1 MTFPVV
7 RILADGSPQSAGP
20 KMGRDYYGY
29 LAFIQDP
36 EETSLLTVD
45 WTGYLGSETISTAV
59 WTAERLTLAN
69 DTITGKTTTVKV
81 SAVPE
86 RNHGDAKVELTT
98 SSGRVIVRRFRYYG
112 SEM

>member
-7 RILADGSPQSAGP
+7 RILVDGSPQSAGP

-29 LAFIQDP
+29 LAFVQDP

-45 WTGYLGSETISTAV
+45 WTAYLGSETISSAT
-59 WTAERLTLAN
+59 WTADGLTLAN
-69 DTITGKTTTVKV
+69 NAITGKQTTVNV

-86 RNHGDAKVELTT
+86 RNHGEAKVELTT
-98 SSGRVIVRRFRYYG
+98 SSGRVIVRRFRFYG